1 MIWKKIKNYNY
12 HVCENGDIKNL
23 KTNKLLKGTIKG
35 GYNMIAL
42 YDKNGNKK
50 NMRRHIVVANLFC
63 DRIDI
68 SYNVVNHIDGNKLN
82 NNYKNLEWTT
92 NRLNT
97 QHAAKLGL
105 LKPVNQRK
113 VQRICSKSGDIKI
126 YNSLIEA
133 CKDETSNN
141 ITVIDICNVCS
152 GRQKTARG
160 YYWVYLEE
168 DKKEDYIPSNGI
180 EIKDFESYLITPDG
194 NIYSKKSQRYLKP
207 SLNEQGYL
215 VIDLFKDNYSDDI
228 DESKYT
234 RKRAS
239 KRKKFKLHYL
249 VAKHFLENLDPDIL
263 TEVDHLDK
271 NKSNNNISNLEWVSK
286 KENLQRAHNKSIIQL
301 NMENEFIK
309 LYESLNQAGEY
320 LSLKPSNISRA
331 LVKNKPHGG
340 YIWNYINSDKYTKI
354 TTFENEIIYIHPKY
368 SFLKFID

>member
-50 NMRRHIVVANLFC
+50 NMRR
-63 DRIDI
+63 
-68 SYNVVNHIDGNKLN
+68 
-82 NNYKNLEWTT
+82 
-92 NRLNT
+92 
-97 QHAAKLGL
+97 
-105 LKPVNQRK
+105 
-113 VQRICSKSGDIKI
+113 
-126 YNSLIEA
+126 
-133 CKDETSNN
+133 
-141 ITVIDICNVCS
+141 
-152 GRQKTARG
+152 
-160 YYWVYLEE
+160 
-168 DKKEDYIPSNGI
+168 
-180 EIKDFESYLITPDG
+180 
-194 NIYSKKSQRYLKP
+194 
-207 SLNEQGYL
+207 
-215 VIDLFKDNYSDDI
+215 
-228 DESKYT
+228 
-234 RKRAS
+234 
-239 KRKKFKLHYL
+239 
-249 VAKHFLENLDPDIL
+249 
-263 TEVDHLDK
+263 
-271 NKSNNNISNLEWVSK
+271 
-286 KENLQRAHNKSIIQL
+286 HNKSIIQL